1 MTPRFKTA
9 VFAGTFNPF
18 TIGHQAIVE
27 RALLIFDKVIIAIGH
42 NVNKPA
48 DPSLVKRVEAIGKV
62 FAGNDAVEVTTYSG
76 LTADFVRESGAT
88 AILRGIRNITDFEYE
103 RNLADVNKKILGVDT
118 VFLAAD
124 PEHSY
129 ISSSVVRELQAFGH
143 DTSALLPNAKY
154 KV

>member
-27 RALLIFDKVIIAIGH
+27 RALLIFDKVIIAIGP

-62 FAGNDAVEVTTYSG
+62 FDGNDAVEVTTYSG

-143 DTSALLPNAKY
+143 DTSALVPNAKY
-154 KV
+154 KG

>member
-18 TIGHQAIVE
+18 TIGHQSVVE
-27 RALLIFDKVIIAIGH
+27 RALAIFDKVIIAIGH

-48 DPSLVKRVEAIGKV
+48 DPSLVKRVEAISKV
-62 FAGNDAVEVTTYSG
+62 FEGNEAVEVTTYGG

-88 AILRGIRNITDFEYE
+88 AILRGIRSVTDFEYE
-103 RNLADVNKKILGVDT
+103 RNLADVNKKILGVET
-118 VFLAAD
+118 VFLVAD
-124 PEHSY
+124 PEYSF

-143 DTSALLPNAKY
+143 DTSALVPNAKY
-154 KV
+154 

>member
-18 TIGHQAIVE
+18 TIGHQSIVE
-27 RALLIFDKVIIAIGH
+27 RALTIFDKVIIAIGH

-48 DPSLVKRVEAIGKV
+48 DPSLVKRLETISKV
-62 FAGNDAVEVTTYSG
+62 FEDNEAVEVTTYSG

-88 AILRGIRNITDFEYE
+88 AILRGIRSVADFEYE
-103 RNLADVNKKILGVDT
+103 RNLADVNKKILGVET
-118 VFLAAD
+118 VFLTAD
-124 PEHSY
+124 PEYSY
-129 ISSSVVRELQAFGH
+129 ISSSVVRELEAFGH
-143 DTSALLPNAKY
+143 DTTALVPSAKY

>member
-62 FAGNDAVEVTTYSG
+62 YDGNDAVEVTSYSG

-88 AILRGIRNITDFEYE
+88 ASLRGIRNITDFEYE

-143 DTSALLPNAKY
+143 DTSALVPNAKY